1 MACVGQAFCDERG
14 VPLTR
19 EQAGERLARELEL
32 DRRMRMYHR
41 HSDTQTC
48 DIYLSAHLLTSLMHM
63 Q

>member
-1 MACVGQAFCDERG
+1 MVGGTGFCDERG

-48 DIYLSAHLLTSLMHM
+48 DDDLSA
-63 Q
+63 